1 MGRARFSYL
10 WYLFAFEG
18 RINRARY
25 WAHAGLVMLVIFPG
39 LFGIGMLASAVER
52 LEDPAMAEA
61 IEAGLG
67 LLVLAIFLPLVISV
81 FAVGAKRWHDRNR
94 SGWWVLINLIPL
106 IGPIWTIVECG
117 CMKGTEGPNRHGPDP
132 LAPPVETVFD

>member
-1 MGRARFSYL
+1 MGPARFSYL

-25 WAHAGLVMLVIFPG
+25 WAHAGLVMLIVFPG
-39 LFGIGMLASAVER
+39 LFGIGMLANAVNS
-52 LEDPAMAEA
+52 LKDPAKVAA
-61 IEAGLG
+61 IETGLG
-67 LLVLAIFLPLVISV
+67 LLVLAVFLPLVVSI

-94 SGWWVLINLIPL
+94 SGWWVLINLVPL
-106 IGPIWTIVECG
+106 IGPIWTFVECG